1 MASAP
6 DPVATSEASATA
18 RDSEGNRR
26 VPLQTF
32 LRENM
37 MLILLGAFAA
47 LTDWFSFLEMLI
59 DEPSEYTVPP
69 QCKTLLLASAFISTT
84 LLVLRWWLEY
94 LQVNATMVKRMKRP
108 SRDIEMGEHTVHSRL
123 IQPGVPSQAST
134 PRGPSTKAPEIPRFY
149 RPEPPQWLVSMTTF
163 LGSISVCNDSIDL
176 INVVI
181 ILRTNPG
188 ASTMGTLICNLFLDL
203 LNAVASAYEA
213 MGFEASQQQLA
224 QETDTLRVQRNAH
237 LMKALPQ
244 SFATSCGMGAI
255 SAVFAVWFP
264 APLSWLFSVLFWLL
278 GVVLPVVLVSLS
290 LFPDAS
296 NYHLGKILVDYSRL
310 GLLHVLI
317 AELVDATTDWITW
330 FTIAMASERVPTWLW
345 RLYLLSPLTGSLM
358 LYPCL
363 VAMLEAKIDAKTY
376 EMTILNRLLNLI
388 CEDLLG
394 LVCNFFFLFYPTYQL
409 QLLPIANIILTLAV
423 ITCQLITETKG
434 LEHAKM
440 LGQDRLRNLTDKGLE
455 WFSNDGADPN
465 MACGEPLRCVLMI
478 KAASQHADDR
488 LVRNDRDALR
498 IFKFVELLLEAGAD
512 PNVCKTQA
520 GGLAV
525 APLDLAALQL
535 ELKDVAALLAANG
548 AKHSKDYHRY
558 GGNTNPKA
566 YTAIV
571 MRSNALQWKKDIH
584 YDFDFF
590 DKELDDEEKAL
601 KADLKALADAA
612 RRRN

>member
-6 DPVATSEASATA
+6 DPIATQSASATTT
-18 RDSEGNRR
+18 RDREGNRR

-94 LQVNATMVKRMKRP
+94 QLVNATMVKRVKRP

-123 IQPGVPSQAST
+123 IQPGVASQAST
-134 PRGPSTKAPEIPRFY
+134 PRGPSVKAPEIPRFH
-149 RPEPPQWLVSMTTF
+149 RPDPPQWLVSMTPF

-176 INVVI
+176 INVVV

-224 QETDTLRVQRNAH
+224 QETETLRLRGDAREIS
-237 LMKALPQ
+237 KLPQ
-244 SFATSCGMGAI
+244 MLAGPCFMGAI
-255 SAVFAVWFP
+255 SAVLAVWFP
-264 APLSWLFSVLFWLL
+264 ALSWLFSFLFWFL
-278 GVVLPVVLVSLS
+278 GVFLPVVGIIGIIHGSIQY
-290 LFPDAS
+290 
-296 NYHLGKILVDYSRL
+296 YHPGKIFVDYSRL
-310 GLLHVLI
+310 GLLHLLI

-345 RLYLLSPLTGSLM
+345 RLYLLSPLTGGLM

-363 VAMLEAKIDAKTY
+363 VAMLEAKIDAKAHQQ
-376 EMTILNRLLNLI
+376 TIGNRLANLI

-394 LVCNFFFLFYPTYQL
+394 LVCNIFFLCYPTYQL

-423 ITCQLITETKG
+423 ITCQLITEIKG
-434 LEHAKM
+434 LLHAEK
-440 LGQDRLRNLTDKGLE
+440 LLAETLDERHIEELL
-455 WFSNDGADPN
+455 NDGADPN
-465 MACGEPLRCVLMI
+465 MACGEPLRRALMI
-478 KAASQHADDR
+478 KAAEKTITTAYSKSLSCCWKPEQTRISTR
-488 LVRNDRDALR
+488 LRQ
-498 IFKFVELLLEAGAD
+498 GAW
-512 PNVCKTQA
+512 
-520 GGLAV
+520 L
-525 APLDLAALQL
+525 
-535 ELKDVAALLAANG
+535 
-548 AKHSKDYHRY
+548 
-558 GGNTNPKA
+558 
-566 YTAIV
+566 
-571 MRSNALQWKKDIH
+571 
-584 YDFDFF
+584 
-590 DKELDDEEKAL
+590 
-601 KADLKALADAA
+601 
-612 RRRN
+612 